1 MSVMYDEY
9 YLDYK
14 NVDTISSNPDG
25 SVTIKYFNKTNKNV
39 EGNSITISL
48 EILNGWKQTFNILKK
63 Q

>member
-1 MSVMYDEY
+1 MSVIYDEY

-14 NVDTISSNPDG
+14 NVDTVSSNPDG
-25 SVTIKYFNKTNKNV
+25 SVTIKYFNKINKMA

-48 EILNGWKQTFNILKK
+48 EILNGWKQAFSVLKT

>member
-1 MSVMYDEY
+1 MPVIYDEY

-25 SVTIKYFNKTNKNV
+25 SVTIKYFNKTNKIT

-48 EILNGWKQTFNILKK
+48 EILNGWKQVFNTLKK

>member
-1 MSVMYDEY
+1 MPVVYDEY

-25 SVTIKYFNKTNKNV
+25 SVTIKYFNKTCKTA

-48 EILNGWKQTFNILKK
+48 EIINGWKQAFNALKK